1 MLIKKRKL
9 QQQGRLNIEKKL
21 KTDNK
26 ENNYQTNFKTLKSQ
40 SIPNKSR
47 QAFAGLVIRKKQNK
61 EKNETI
67 DSLKTEN
74 IDLKIELEK
83 LDTNLFNMDLENKQL
98 KHENATKEQKLKD
111 HETKTKENYIWVKT
125 HTNTWLLLEKENS

>member
-1 MLIKKRKL
+1 MEEENVRKRTISGQREKRLDDPDYDAKKKKVAAAKKAEYR
-9 QQQGRLNIEKKL
+9 NKL

-26 ENNYQTNFKTLKSQ
+26 EYNDQTTVKTIKPQ
-40 SIPNKSR
+40 STPNKSR

-74 IDLKIELEK
+74 IELKKELEK
-83 LDTNLFNMDLENKQL
+83 LETNLFNMDLENKEL
-98 KHENATKEQKLKD
+98 KHENTKKEDASFTLK
-111 HETKTKENYIWVKT
+111 I
-125 HTNTWLLLEKENS
+125 